1 MPWPS
6 ISDVFL
12 ILFVE
17 EELWT
22 SVEAEILDATR
33 EVHITHADAEALD
46 GADVS
51 KVNDDLVRQSLHILL
66 PCAVPVC
73 RLVAIDHILGNAL
86 AHSLGIGVY
95 DVPLLLTDR
104 VAVLVKQLN
113 LADARV
119 LAVVCALD
127 INTEVTQCL
136 HAVKSELLPAALL
149 LNSTLE
155 DTVIL
160 IEHRNAV
167 ILA

>member
-66 PCAVPVC
+66 PSRVPIC
-73 RLVAIDHILGNAL
+73 RLVAVNHILGNAL
-86 AHSLGIGVY
+86 AHGLGVSVNDIPFFLVY
-95 DVPLLLTDR
+95 R
-104 VAVLVKQLN
+104 IAVLIEQLN
-113 LADARV
+113 LADTRV
-119 LAVVCALD
+119 LAVVCAQD
-127 INTEVTQCL
+127 IDAEVTQSL
-136 HAVKSELLPAALL
+136 HTVKGKLLPAALL
-149 LNSTLE
+149 LYSTLE
-155 DTVIL
+155 DSVEL
-160 IEHRNAV
+160 IEDGHTV
-167 ILA
+167 VLA